1 MKLPEFLRGLFWD
14 QEFDRLSW
22 PEARAAVTA
31 RVLAEGGRQAIR
43 WLRERMDD
51 DHLRA
56 WILDRRGRGL
66 SARQLRY
73 WQIVLD
79 LPADKVDA
87 LVADPARK
95 VWEERA
101 RR

>member
-1 MKLPEFLRGLFWD
+1 MKLPAFLRGLFWD
-14 QEFDRLSW
+14 QEFDGLSW
-22 PEARAAVTA
+22 PRDRNAVTA
-31 RVLAEGGRQAIR
+31 RILAEGGRETIR
-43 WLRERMDD
+43 WLRDRMDD
-51 DHLRA
+51 DRLRA

-73 WQIVLD
+73 WQIVID
-79 LPADKVDA
+79 LPVDEVDA
-87 LVADPARK
+87 WLADPARR

>member
-1 MKLPEFLRGLFWD
+1 MRGLFWD
-14 QEFDRLSW
+14 QAFDRLSW
-22 PEARAAVTA
+22 PDDRDAVTG
-31 RVLAEGGRQAIR
+31 RILAEGGSEAIR
-43 WLRERMDD
+43 WLRERTDD
-51 DHLRA
+51 NRLRA
-56 WILDRRGRGL
+56 WIVDRCGRGL

-79 LPADKVDA
+79 LPAGEVDA
-87 LVADPARK
+87 WVADPARK

>member
-1 MKLPEFLRGLFWD
+1 MRGLFWD
-14 QEFDRLSW
+14 QAFDRLSW
-22 PEARAAVTA
+22 PDDRDAVTG
-31 RVLAEGGRQAIR
+31 RILAEGGAKAIR
-43 WLRERMDD
+43 WLRERTDD
-51 DHLRA
+51 NRLRA
-56 WILDRRGRGL
+56 WIVDRRGRGL

-79 LPADKVDA
+79 LPGAEVDA
-87 LVADPARK
+87 WIADPARK